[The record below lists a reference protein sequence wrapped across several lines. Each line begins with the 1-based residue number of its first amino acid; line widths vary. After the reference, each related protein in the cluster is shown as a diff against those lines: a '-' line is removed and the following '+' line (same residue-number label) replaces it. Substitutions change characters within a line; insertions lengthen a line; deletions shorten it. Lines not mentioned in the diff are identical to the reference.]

1 MTAMSPLSR
10 REFLGTAAAAA
21 GAAGFF
27 AAGAPRLYANPLGL
41 PIGSQVYPVRAMLKD
56 FPAFVKLMAG
66 IGVTRLELCSPI
78 GYGEDFAAFADG
90 KQVKKIL
97 ADHGIKAESGHF
109 SMEEL
114 REKQGKSIAW
124 AQEVGIT
131 QMITATL
138 GDGNG
143 GNNPTMEQIKKAADE
158 YNKIAAVA
166 AQAGMQQG
174 LHNEGFEN
182 SIVEGKRTYDMLFDL
197 LDPRLVK
204 FQFQMSSITAGLVG
218 ADYFLKYPGRFMSM
232 HVQDVDMNAPI
243 TPPPQKEGTPAA
255 RGPRGGRRPQVA
267 VGKGTIDWVKTF
279 TAAKIGGIK
288 NYFVEQNWELTQ
300 QSVAYLKT
308 LQV

>member
-1 MTAMSPLSR
+1 MHATSR
-10 REFLGTAAAAA
+10 RQFLQNAAIGSAAA
-21 GAAGFF
+21 GFLGSNAA
-27 AAGAPRLYANPLGL
+27 RLTAYPLGL
-41 PIGSQVYPVRAMLKD
+41 PIGSQVYPLRPLLKD
-56 FPAFVKLMAG
+56 LAMFAKMMADVG
-66 IGVTRLELCSPI
+66 ITRLELCSPI
-78 GYGEDFAAFADG
+78 GYGDDFAAFADG
-90 KQVKKIL
+90 KEVKKIL

-114 REKQGKSIAW
+114 RESQGKSIAW

-143 GNNPTMEQIKKAADE
+143 GSTPTMENIRRAADE
-158 YNKIAAVA
+158 YNRIAAVA
-166 AQAGMQQG
+166 AKAGMQQG

-197 LDPRLVK
+197 LDPQLVK

-218 ADYFLKYPGRFMSM
+218 ADYFLKYPGRFISM

-243 TPPPQKEGTPAA
+243 ALPPQKEGVPAG

-279 TAAKIGGIK
+279 TAAKTSGIK